1 MLQELL
7 HLISLLKEISLLW
20 KLDIYKLVNAA
31 IGLNNLKAKVDVLD
45 IDKLKTVPVD
55 LKKLSVV
62 VSKEVVKHTK
72 FNKLNTKESNLEKKI
87 PDASTLIQ
95 TNQIQHI

>member
-7 HLISLLKEISLLW
+7 HLVSLLKEISLLW

-62 VSKEVVKHTK
+62 VSKEVVKYTK
-72 FNKLNTKESNLEKKI
+72 FNKLNTKENNLEKKI